1 MHPVQREYV
10 EAKQAFD
17 EAAAQVR
24 SRMEAHADL
33 MDEDFDRY
41 LAIEAEVAD
50 EVGMEEARQ
59 RYVQAEAE
67 LLRWGRAGLERHPDY
82 VVKAEEMKFFF
93 RRGLEDNLRV
103 YRRAAAK
110 IALAIPGAGNAAAL
124 SSM

>member
-110 IALAIPGAGNAAAL
+110 IALAIPRE
-124 SSM
+124 